1 MIMLAMNWH
10 TSMIM
15 ILCWLHT
22 LHVTTLQC
30 DSRTND
36 SYLDIGLACLW
47 FTLVLAGRIKVV
59 FASVI
64 RVVFASL
71 NIVFGLVDI
80 VRCASY
86 SMDCRLGGRW

>member
-1 MIMLAMNWH
+1 MIMLAMSLH

-22 LHVTTLQC
+22 LHVTLQC
-30 DSRTND
+30 DSRTNN
-36 SYLDIGLACLW
+36 SYLDIGPACLW
-47 FTLVLAGRIKVV
+47 FTLVLDERIKVV

-71 NIVFGLVDI
+71 NMVFGLVDI
-80 VRCASY
+80 VGCASY